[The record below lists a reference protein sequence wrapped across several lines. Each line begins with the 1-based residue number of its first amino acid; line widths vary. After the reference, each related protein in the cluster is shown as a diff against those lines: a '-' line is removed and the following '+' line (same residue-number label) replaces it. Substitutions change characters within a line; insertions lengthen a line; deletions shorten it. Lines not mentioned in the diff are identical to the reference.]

1 MGRTGHIASRTLYQ
15 FQFISRAVHC
25 TPLSYVNL
33 HSEISN
39 AIHESSDIN
48 ICARIE
54 LYRTLPLCFN
64 PDAYRVWQS
73 NDSLSIRPQV
83 LRMSR
88 RDVFNFRD
96 IIQDETTSD
105 IINNDSLFASYI
117 RNRIAKHDRRLIR
130 RRDEREVHKPAQ
142 FCSHPNCT
150 GRLQRAGKYENMKK
164 SRLSKRKVPRKISP
178 IVILAQ
184 IHGKNT
190 HFCKLRSILIGEICN

>member
-105 IINNDSLFASYI
+105 NINNDSPFASYI

-130 RRDEREVHKPAQ
+130 RIDEREVHKPAQ
-142 FCSHPNCT
+142 FYSHPNCT
-150 GRLQRAGKYENMKK
+150 GRLQRAGIRK
-164 SRLSKRKVPRKISP
+164 SHEKTATFKTKSSTKNISNC
-178 IVILAQ
+178 
-184 IHGKNT
+184 HSSSNT
-190 HFCKLRSILIGEICN
+190 R